1 MNRQAKS
8 WLPAVL
14 LLLLIAGGFW
24 FVSGQMTRN
33 YSYTEKQFQEDV
45 EDGIVSEVIIRP
57 NKEIPTG

>member
-45 EDGIVSEVIIRP
+45 EDGIVS
-57 NKEIPTG
+57 G